1 MAKGASTEVQMGK
14 LHLKLTELFL
24 NILNKYE
31 NDLSAMDNVGEEL
44 LDELMAEGNMPNPAM
59 LGAIAKFLK
68 DNSISVESETLD
80 ELSSMEHR
88 LANKKK
94 NRPNLA
100 SVTALP
106 LIANVWSLGPNSAR
120 ALGAA

>member
-1 MAKGASTEVQMGK
+1 MAKGASTEAQMGK

-68 DNSISVESETLD
+68 DNSISLESETLD
-80 ELSSMEHR
+80 ELSEMEER
-88 LANKKK
+88 LAAKKRA
-94 NRPNLA
+94 RPNMA

-106 LIANVWSLGPNSAR
+106 LISNTIN
-120 ALGAA
+120 

>member
-1 MAKGASTEVQMGK
+1 MAKGASTELQMGK

-68 DNSISVESETLD
+68 DNSISLESEALD
-80 ELSSMEHR
+80 
-88 LANKKK
+88 
-94 NRPNLA
+94 
-100 SVTALP
+100 
-106 LIANVWSLGPNSAR
+106 
-120 ALGAA
+120 

>member
-59 LGAIAKFLK
+59 LGAITKFLK
-68 DNSISVESETLD
+68 DNSISLESEALD
-80 ELSSMEHR
+80 ELSDMERR
-88 LANKKK
+88 LVNKKK
-94 NRPNLA
+94 NRPNMA

-106 LIANVWSLGPNSAR
+106 LISDTIN
-120 ALGAA
+120 

>member
-31 NDLSAMDNVGEEL
+31 NDLSAMDNVGDQL

-59 LGAIAKFLK
+59 LGAITKFLK
-68 DNSISVESETLD
+68 DNSISLESEALD
-80 ELSSMEHR
+80 ELSEMEER
-88 LANKKK
+88 LRVKKK
-94 NRPNLA
+94 ARPNMA

-106 LIANVWSLGPNSAR
+106 LISNTIN
-120 ALGAA
+120 

>member
-31 NDLSAMDNVGEEL
+31 NDLSAMANVGEEL

-68 DNSISVESETLD
+68 DNSISLESETLD
-80 ELSSMEHR
+80 ELSEMEER
-88 LANKKK
+88 LAAKKRA
-94 NRPNLA
+94 RPNMA

-106 LIANVWSLGPNSAR
+106 LISNTIN
-120 ALGAA
+120 